1 MIERA
6 IHWCARGTA
15 PTFEV
20 HWSAGAP
27 CTIHGNAGQLLQV
40 VMNLVQNAY
49 DAAATRIPQ
58 RDTGAV
64 GGAAV
69 RRRHGARELARQ
81 RPGHRARAPVAHLRP
96 FFTTKPVGKGT
107 GLGLSISYGIVEQHG
122 GRLTA
127 RNHPEGGAEFLLEL
141 PLVK

>member
-1 MIERA
+1 VRK
-6 IHWCARGTA
+6 GTA
-15 PTFEV
+15 PAFEV

-49 DAAATRIPQ
+49 DAAATRSNATPALWVALQCDGDTARISF
-58 RDTGAV
+58 RDNG
-64 GGAAV
+64 
-69 RRRHGARELARQ
+69 
-81 RPGHRARAPVAHLRP
+81 PGIASEHLSRIFDP